1 MQKVEEILTRS
12 KNKTT
17 KINKELLR
25 KELEIILENLFIIL
39 LLSFDNLLTLFLN
52 VSLRDLTE
60 TPGTVSLR
68 MPRPPSMQPSTSAT
82 S

>member
-39 LLSFDNLLTLFLN
+39 FLSFDIHWLFF
-52 VSLRDLTE
+52 
-60 TPGTVSLR
+60 
-68 MPRPPSMQPSTSAT
+68 
-82 S
+82 